1 MYTSEEK
8 LSILLKSLNMY
19 RFLYQCEFFVCD
31 PREWRWIKAMNMV
44 SGQFCLLPQWIP
56 MYSGLIGFTE
66 IVILSWHGFFFLNPE
81 TEEYLKESESWN
93 TLKQN

>member
-44 SGQFCLLPQWIP
+44 SGQFCLLLQWIP

>member
-1 MYTSEEK
+1 
-8 LSILLKSLNMY
+8 
-19 RFLYQCEFFVCD
+19 
-31 PREWRWIKAMNMV
+31 
-44 SGQFCLLPQWIP
+44 

-66 IVILSWHGFFFLNPE
+66 IVILSWHDFFFLNPE